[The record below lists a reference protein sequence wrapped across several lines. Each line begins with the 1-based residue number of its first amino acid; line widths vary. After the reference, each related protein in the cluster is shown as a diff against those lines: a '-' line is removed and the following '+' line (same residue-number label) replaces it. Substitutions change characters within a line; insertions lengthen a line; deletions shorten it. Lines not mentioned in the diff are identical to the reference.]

1 MGLGHG
7 SCLVASMSGVS
18 SARVTLIAVLA
29 IVCFACSGKTDAKTT
44 SGTASGTTDPTETEL
59 SAKLTIPVG
68 AYAGCMTNLG
78 GVRPHIEGGSGGEGT
93 VTLSVS
99 VDGTLNAALSFGQWL
114 SGAVAFAAMSSTTAG
129 LGAGPFEIEMFD
141 PTAIVDPT
149 APADSKRPSNIS
161 VSVAAGTLV
170 LAGDTLFI
178 SVYAHNDDT
187 KFSVYSTCPV
197 PTSLPST
204 TIVNNAPEMGNIP
217 SGSYT
222 ACTTSSGSEMP
233 GESGAIGGDLT
244 LTIAKSNGSLTATQS
259 DGFPS
264 VCNLT
269 FNDMSATTATLSDGQ
284 TCMISAPC
292 GPPPSLDTSSAPNE
306 ATLTNM
312 TGAIDIAGGAL
323 FINVVGDAPA
333 DACGSHVLSLICPPA
348 P

>member
-1 MGLGHG
+1 M
-7 SCLVASMSGVS
+7 
-18 SARVTLIAVLA
+18 
-29 IVCFACSGKTDAKTT
+29 
-44 SGTASGTTDPTETEL
+44 
-59 SAKLTIPVG
+59 
-68 AYAGCMTNLG
+68 
-78 GVRPHIEGGSGGEGT
+78 
-93 VTLSVS
+93 TLSVAG
-99 VDGTLNAALSFGQWL
+99 DGTLNAALSFGQWL
-114 SGAVAFAAMSSTTAG
+114 SGTVAFAATSSTTAG

-149 APADSKRPSNIS
+149 APSTGPSNIS
-161 VSVAAGTLV
+161 VSAAAGTLV

-187 KFSVYSTCPV
+187 QFSAYSTCPV

-204 TIVNNAPEMGNIP
+204 TIVNSAPQMGNIP

-222 ACTTSSGSEMP
+222 ACTSSSGSEMP
-233 GESGAIGGDLT
+233 GGSGIVGGDLT

-264 VCNLT
+264 VCNLA
-269 FNDMSATTATLSDGQ
+269 FDDMSGTTATLSGGQ
-284 TCMISAPC
+284 TCMISEPC
-292 GPPPSLDTSSAPNE
+292 GPPPSLGTSSAPNE

-312 TGAIDIAGGAL
+312 TGAIDIAAGAL

-333 DACGSHVLSLICPPA
+333 GACGSHVLSLICPPA

>member
-1 MGLGHG
+1 M
-7 SCLVASMSGVS
+7 
-18 SARVTLIAVLA
+18 
-29 IVCFACSGKTDAKTT
+29 
-44 SGTASGTTDPTETEL
+44 
-59 SAKLTIPVG
+59 
-68 AYAGCMTNLG
+68 
-78 GVRPHIEGGSGGEGT
+78 
-93 VTLSVS
+93 TLSVAG
-99 VDGTLNAALSFGQWL
+99 DGTLSAALSFDQWL
-114 SGAVAFAAMSSTTAG
+114 SGTLAFAATSSTTAG

-141 PTAIVDPT
+141 PTS
-149 APADSKRPSNIS
+149 PADLSRPSNIS
-161 VSVAAGTLV
+161 VPVAAGTLV

-187 KFSVYSTCPV
+187 QFSVYSTCPV

-204 TIVNNAPEMGNIP
+204 TVVNSAPQMGSIP
-217 SGSYT
+217 SGSYA
-222 ACTTSSGSEMP
+222 ACTTSSGSEMQ
-233 GESGAIGGDLT
+233 SRIVGGDLT

-264 VCNLT
+264 VCNLA
-269 FNDMSATTATLSDGQ
+269 FDDMSWTTAPLSDGQ
-284 TCMISAPC
+284 TCKITQPC
-292 GPPPSLDTSSAPNE
+292 GPLPSLGMSSAPNE

>member
-1 MGLGHG
+1 VGAGTV
-7 SCLVASMSGVS
+7 VAHIPSMSRVS
-18 SARVTLIAVLA
+18 SARVTLIAAMA
-29 IVCFACSGKTDAKTT
+29 IVCFACSGKTDAKT
-44 SGTASGTTDPTETEL
+44 SSGTTDSTETDL
-59 SAKLTIPVG
+59 GAKLTIPVG
-68 AYAGCMTNLG
+68 AYTGCMTNLG
-78 GVRPHIEGGSGGEGT
+78 GVRPHIEGSSGGEGT
-93 VTLSVS
+93 VTLSVAG
-99 VDGTLNAALSFGQWL
+99 DGTLNAALSFGQWL
-114 SGAVAFAAMSSTTAG
+114 SGTVAFAATSSTTAG
-129 LGAGPFEIEMFD
+129 LGTGPFEIEMFD

-149 APADSKRPSNIS
+149 APADSTGPSNIS

-178 SVYAHNDDT
+178 SVYAHNDDAQ
-187 KFSVYSTCPV
+187 FSAYSTCPV

-204 TIVNNAPEMGNIP
+204 TIVNSAPQMGNIP

-222 ACTTSSGSEMP
+222 ACTTSSGSEIP
-233 GESGAIGGDLT
+233 GDSGTIGGDLT

-264 VCNLT
+264 VCNLA
-269 FNDMSATTATLSDGQ
+269 FDDMSGTTATLRDGQ
-284 TCMISAPC
+284 TCMISEPC
-292 GPPPSLDTSSAPNE
+292 GPPPSLGTSSAPDE

-333 DACGSHVLSLICPPA
+333 VACGSHVLSLICPQA